1 MALNLD
7 PVLRQRKQFLYTK
20 KELKGLG
27 VASLEELE
35 PKQREN
41 LEKILDKNTTTS
53 EREEML
59 SAKVVE
65 AHKKIADA
73 EQKSSNEGGKGGI
86 AGSALFDKTKCCD
99 VFNDVIVDDIQMY
112 EQRSGRVKLQMK
124 FKRMQMTSQLTK
136 VKFML
141 GVGGLTD
148 LFYLKAVLR
157 KIELQKKM
165 FVLELEQGQEVYIP
179 NELSCDTYP
188 QGFRY
193 YDPIIQI
200 VNNLFTADNQ
210 VYHTLK
216 TEFNL
221 DKIKGSDWVKD
232 LLI

>member
-1 MALNLD
+1 
-7 PVLRQRKQFLYTK
+7 
-20 KELKGLG
+20 
-27 VASLEELE
+27 
-35 PKQREN
+35 
-41 LEKILDKNTTTS
+41 
-53 EREEML
+53 
-59 SAKVVE
+59 
-65 AHKKIADA
+65 
-73 EQKSSNEGGKGGI
+73 
-86 AGSALFDKTKCCD
+86 
-99 VFNDVIVDDIQMY
+99 
-112 EQRSGRVKLQMK
+112 MK
-124 FKRMQMTSQLTK
+124 YKRMQMTSQLTK

-148 LFYLKAVLR
+148 IFYLKAVLR

-188 QGFRY
+188 QGFRF

-200 VNNLFTADNQ
+200 VNHLFTSDNQ

-232 LLI
+232 LLIYVGVLENPKKP